1 MVIRQET
8 MDDWPALW
16 GLHQKTRLSPFHQ
29 SDFGDWLNH
38 HTTWIAVCEGQL
50 AGFLVIQDTLDHQ
63 DVLLLAVDPLY
74 RRQGVARSLI
84 QSLCPLKKPL
94 FVEVEDTNTA
104 ALNLYQTL
112 GFQPIG
118 RRHHYYGAGRH
129 ALVMRLA

>member
-8 MDDWPALW
+8 MADWPPLW
-16 GLHQKTRLSPFHQ
+16 TLHQKTGLSPFHQ
-29 SDFGDWLNH
+29 SDFEDWLH
-38 HTTWIAVCEGQL
+38 HHITWVAVCEGQL
-50 AGFLVIQDTLDHQ
+50 TGFLVIQETLDHQ

-104 ALNLYQTL
+104 ALSLYQTL
-112 GFQPIG
+112 GFQPVG